1 MASLIGRTL
10 GVQYCPWFSKLL
22 YNVRYCDKCIR
33 ERNRILPK
41 FAMGWCKPLAC
52 GWCIIALLI
61 AIYTYL
67 LVIERRGN
75 FLLIDQWEKNESMLG
90 HFSGRWKA
98 GRDNLG
104 NLWWILPGKL
114 NGLSIEKLNSILN
127 IIESLYHYSTMVKQC
142 KTWSSLAIETW

>member
-1 MASLIGRTL
+1 MTFIDTRSVAKGEGKWRSTAALGGKLYGIPDRADTGCAILSLIFETI
-10 GVQYCPWFSKLL
+10 
-22 YNVRYCDKCIR
+22 NVRYCDKCIR

-41 FAMGWCKPLAC
+41 FAMGWCKPLAY

-104 NLWWILPGKL
+104 NL
-114 NGLSIEKLNSILN
+114 
-127 IIESLYHYSTMVKQC
+127 
-142 KTWSSLAIETW
+142 